1 MPASLKLDRISKS
14 FGTTK
19 VLDEVDVEIRAG
31 EFVSIVG
38 ASGCGKSTLLRI
50 IAGLETQ
57 GAGHV
62 RLDEVVVDA
71 MAPRER
77 NVAVVFQNYA
87 LYPHMTAFENI
98 ATPLATSRLSLY
110 ERLPVLGRL
119 SRRRAKIRAG
129 IAADVAAVAAQL
141 RIEALLDRKPGQL
154 SGGQRQRVAL
164 ARALVRRP
172 SLFLMDEPLS
182 NLDAQLRVHMREE
195 ITELHSRL
203 GATFVYVTHDQ
214 VEAMT
219 MSDRIVMMD
228 KGRVAQIG
236 SPSDLYD
243 RPATIAVA
251 RFIGSPA
258 MNFLPAAA
266 DSSGA
271 LFHAD
276 RRLPVDTD
284 RAGPVVVGL
293 RPENVAIGPV
303 YEGAALVG
311 RIRRVE
317 HHGHDRLVH
326 LDLQSPLGG
335 MLSAR
340 VSATDALS
348 DPAEGCFVAVDFTG
362 PAHVFDGDGLRRT
375 SKVVRLGFGR
385 IDTAAEAAE

>member
-14 FGTTK
+14 FGTTD
-19 VLDEVDVEIRAG
+19 VLDRVDIEISAG

-57 GAGHV
+57 NAGHV
-62 RLDEVVVDA
+62 RIDDRLVDA
-71 MAPRER
+71 MTPRER

-98 ATPLATSRLSLY
+98 ATPLAMSRLSFF

-119 SRRRAKIRAG
+119 SRRRARIRAG
-129 IAADVAAVAAQL
+129 IADDVRAVAAQL
-141 RIEALLDRKPGQL
+141 RIEALLDRKPGQM
-154 SGGQRQRVAL
+154 SGGQRQRVAV

-182 NLDAQLRVHMREE
+182 NLDAQLRVHMRDELA
-195 ITELHSRL
+195 ELHSRL
-203 GATFVYVTHDQ
+203 GATFVYVTQEQ

-258 MNFLPAAA
+258 MSFLSAEA
-266 DSSGA
+266 DASGA
-271 LFHAD
+271 LFHAG
-276 RRLPVDTD
+276 RRLPIDTD
-284 RAGPVVVGL
+284 HAGPVLVGL
-293 RPENVAIGPV
+293 RPENLAIAPV
-303 YEGAALVG
+303 YEEATLVG

-340 VSATDALS
+340 VSAADALPGS
-348 DPAEGCFVAVDFTG
+348 AEGCFVAVEFAG
-362 PAHVFDGDGLRRT
+362 PAHVFDGEGLRRT
-375 SKVVRLGFGR
+375 SKVARLGVGHA
-385 IDTAAEAAE
+385 DPANEAAE